1 MNEIKIKSM
10 HSRKFLLRV
19 AAHFGGNV
27 GHHQHQ
33 SNHLPAMLVLE
44 ESMRPGRRT
53 RNCYV
58 VGRITYLNETKSEA
72 PGTKCISNWSME
84 RTFVRSSLLLLLRS
98 LLSGAL
104 EGREELPYRLKRQL
118 YCTVRRY
125 LCKESAII
133 K

>member
-1 MNEIKIKSM
+1 M
-10 HSRKFLLRV
+10 
-19 AAHFGGNV
+19 
-27 GHHQHQ
+27 
-33 SNHLPAMLVLE
+33 
-44 ESMRPGRRT
+44 
-53 RNCYV
+53 

-84 RTFVRSSLLLLLRS
+84 RTFVRSSLLLLLLRS

-104 EGREELPYRLKRQL
+104 AGREELPYRLKRQL